1 MRASLER
8 GWGRALVNMVE
19 LVIMA
24 AMVDLEAGWEGASS
38 DSPLLTLSFQVLQDL
53 LDF

>member
-24 AMVDLEAGWEGASS
+24 AMVNMAAMVDLEAG
-38 DSPLLTLSFQVLQDL
+38 
-53 LDF
+53 